1 MTKRRLLFSIF
12 YLVTLIVFCAFFVK
26 NNYFQKDRKS
36 DLVISKIIKEYNL
49 KPLPVRRFEADKKY
63 LLGKALFYDPILS
76 GNRDVACA
84 TCHLLSEA
92 TTDAQPLALGTGGIG
107 LGSSRSLPL
116 RLSKVLRNSPDLW
129 NRDNNSVKS
138 LFWDGRVEMIDPK
151 KRLFRSPLND
161 FLPSGLDNTLA
172 VQAIFPLLRE
182 DEMLGRNGDS
192 SPNYLP
198 LNHANLVNEFVSFDD
213 NTPEGKLK
221 ILSSIVNRLIG
232 SGHVNEL
239 KKWQKE
245 YRRLFSEAYPGKKIG
260 NISIVD
266 IANAIAHY
274 EELAFATR
282 NTSWDRYLAGNEEA
296 ITNSAKKG
304 SIIFYGKGRCSICHS
319 GPLFSDFEFHSLG
332 LDPRTN
338 IGGIEVNDL
347 GRFRVTGD
355 NNDKYKFRT
364 PPLRNVS
371 KTAPYFHNGST
382 QTLEQVIGQ
391 HIDPLYFA
399 DQYNDDGSFFMNNE
413 QIESVSKV
421 LTSRVRLTEKEMN
434 YLIEFLKS
442 LDNIPSEKWLDD
454 ILPDKVPSGLPV
466 PVVKLE
472 R

>member
-1 MTKRRLLFSIF
+1 VNKRRLLFSIF
-12 YLVTLIVFCAFFVK
+12 YLVTIIIFCAFFVK
-26 NNYFQKDRKS
+26 NTYLKKDTKS

-49 KPLPVRRFEADKKY
+49 RPLPVRRFEADKKY

-84 TCHLLSEA
+84 TCHLISRA
-92 TTDAQPLALGTGGIG
+92 TTDAQPLALGTGGVG
-107 LGSSRSLPL
+107 LGASRLLPGSLN
-116 RLSKVLRNSPDLW
+116 KVLRNSTDLW
-129 NRDNNSVKS
+129 NRDNNSVRS

-151 KRLFRSPLND
+151 KRIFRSPLNE

-182 DEMLGRNGDS
+182 DEMLGKNGDL

-198 LNHANLVNEFVSFDD
+198 LNHSNLVNEIAFFDAK
-213 NTPEGKLK
+213 TPEGKLK
-221 ILSSIVNRLIG
+221 ILSAIVNRLIG
-232 SGHVNEL
+232 SSFTSEL

-245 YRRLFSEAYPGKKIG
+245 YRRLFLEAYPDIKIG
-260 NISIVD
+260 EISIVE

-282 NTSWDRYLAGNEEA
+282 NTSWDSYLAGNKNA

-304 SIIFYGKGRCSICHS
+304 SIVFYGKGRCSICHS

-355 NNDKYKFRT
+355 SNDKYKFRT

-382 QTLEQVIGQ
+382 QTLEQVVGQ
-391 HIDPLYFA
+391 HIDPLYLA
-399 DQYNDDGSFFMNNE
+399 DKYNDDGSFSMKNE

-421 LTSRVRLTEKEMN
+421 LTSQIRLTGEEIN

-442 LDNIPSEKWLDD
+442 LDNIPSKKWLDD
-454 ILPDKVPSGLPV
+454 ILPGKVPSGLPI

-472 R
+472 G